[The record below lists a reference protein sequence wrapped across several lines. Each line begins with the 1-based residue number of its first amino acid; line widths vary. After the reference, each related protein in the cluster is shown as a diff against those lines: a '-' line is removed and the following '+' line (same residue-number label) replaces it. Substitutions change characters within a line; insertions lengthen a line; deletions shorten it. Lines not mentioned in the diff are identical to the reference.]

1 MGYLAD
7 IVRDSRRRVDETSA
21 RGVPV
26 PGGGK
31 EMPPADPVAPDGI
44 FEGPPA
50 DRPAPMSIARI
61 REEGSGRP
69 DEAGQH
75 AAESGFANRQ
85 VAGPSP
91 SENIPAAGLPEATA
105 EGLHL
110 SDSVARTQAGC
121 ESARTATDGFRVEET
136 ESFHDGDSNDAPA
149 VSGVE
154 NGSSILESS
163 PGYAA
168 ASRAGNVSAET
179 QGRRQAGTE
188 PRAGSTTPPEQPS
201 VEAAAALLGR
211 QVAETV
217 SMPAAGALPVLEPAR
232 QGHTLRPVVMGDEG
246 DRSAVPPK
254 NGTSLAESRRVLPP
268 EVAANCTVTVSPG
281 VPAASVRA
289 GLAPEPVQS
298 GRQRTAEDKS
308 GPGNNLQSFEPKVQI
323 GTIEVVVVAPP
334 PASPAPSRGDRSRP
348 DPTSRNY
355 VRNI

>member
-7 IVRDSRRRVDETSA
+7 IVRDSRRRVDDISA

-44 FEGPPA
+44 FEGPPV
-50 DRPAPMSIARI
+50 DRPAPMSIVRI
-61 REEGSGRP
+61 REEGRGRP

-91 SENIPAAGLPEATA
+91 SEHIPAAGLPEASA

-110 SDSVARTQAGC
+110 PDPVARTQAGC
-121 ESARTATDGFRVEET
+121 ESARTATDGFRVEEV
-136 ESFHDGDSNDAPA
+136 ESFHGDASNDAPA
-149 VSGVE
+149 VPGVE

-179 QGRRQAGTE
+179 QGRRQAGVE

-201 VEAAAALLGR
+201 VGASAEPLGR

-217 SMPAAGALPVLEPAR
+217 RIPAAGALSVQEPAR
-232 QGHTLRPVVMGDEG
+232 QGSTSLPVMMGDED
-246 DRSAVPPK
+246 DRSAVSPE
-254 NGTSLAESRRVLPP
+254 NGTFLAESRRVFPP
-268 EVAANCTVTVSPG
+268 GTAANCTVTVSPG
-281 VPAASVRA
+281 VPAATVRA
-289 GLAPEPVQS
+289 GLAPEPEQS
-298 GRQRTAEDKS
+298 GRQRTGEDKS
-308 GPGNNLQSFEPKVQI
+308 GPGNNLRSFEPKVQI
-323 GTIEVVVVAPP
+323 GTIEVVVVSPP
-334 PASPAPSRGDRSRP
+334 PASPAPSRVDRSRP
-348 DPTSRNY
+348 DPISRNY